1 MSAVSPSLEPIQAGS
16 TKLPWVAPISTFL
29 LVGVNQTFA
38 SFDLNFWALL
48 LLLACG
54 ALGAGLQ
61 LIPQQAKTWD
71 SAARLVTS
79 DTQANDRENANSG
92 LRQFDRVAGDYFH
105 DRRTVS
111 QKISASNR

>member
-16 TKLPWVAPISTFL
+16 TKLPWIAPISTFL

-71 SAARLVTS
+71 PPPTSSQAALKQTIAKAQFWSTSA
-79 DTQANDRENANSG
+79 
-92 LRQFDRVAGDYFH
+92 
-105 DRRTVS
+105 
-111 QKISASNR
+111 